1 MRSRNATAHDP
12 VTLEPCADLLRERVR
27 TVFKHV
33 PKALNGDAEAIHQLR
48 VSGRRLRVTLPLLT
62 CRPSGRRTRR
72 ALRSLRDLTRTAGT
86 SRDLDVIAGLFAE
99 GMHELGGATPERK
112 VLARRLTQARRRSR
126 ARMVERLLD
135 HDIARLRKDL
145 RAILA
150 RGPEDLFTVLARV
163 RERRDALGQEALV
176 GFARLRGRFDPAG
189 LHFIRRKARRLRY
202 VAEVARAIRQPDL
215 EAPRL
220 LRDLQEQLGAIHD
233 NAVLA
238 AWLGVQATR
247 AEKQGQQA
255 LAASAREL
263 EQHFTERSQAC
274 HRTCLEAQPEAL
286 LNRALDLLGRGRTA
300 A

>member
-1 MRSRNATAHDP
+1 MRASNVKAHDL

-27 TVFKHV
+27 TVFSHV

-48 VSGRRLRVTLPLLT
+48 VSGRRLRVTLPLLA

-99 GMHELGGATPERK
+99 GVHLLGGANAERRI
-112 VLARRLTQARRRSR
+112 LARRLTQARRRSQV
-126 ARMVERLLD
+126 RMVERLLD
-135 HDIARLRKDL
+135 HDIAKLRKDL

-150 RGPEDLFTVLARV
+150 RGPEDLFTVLARL
-163 RERRDALGQEALV
+163 RERRDVLGHEALL

-189 LHFIRRKARRLRY
+189 LHVIRRKARRLRY

-215 EAPRL
+215 EAPGL

-238 AWLGVQATR
+238 AWLAAQAAR
-247 AEKQGQQA
+247 AEKQGQAA
-255 LAASAREL
+255 LAAAAYEMER
-263 EQHFTERSQAC
+263 HFTERSQAS
-274 HRTCLEAQPEAL
+274 HRACLDARPDQL
-286 LNRALDLLGRGRTA
+286 LNRALDLLGRKRTA